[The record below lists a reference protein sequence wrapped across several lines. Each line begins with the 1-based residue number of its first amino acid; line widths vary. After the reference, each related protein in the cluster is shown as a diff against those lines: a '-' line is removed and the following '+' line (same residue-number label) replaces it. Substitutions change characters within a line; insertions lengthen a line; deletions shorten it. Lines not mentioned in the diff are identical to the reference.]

1 MAVEYVA
8 EFVENLL
15 ETCTVRPTV
24 LRCLSFKVLRR
35 QELVLASVIHAYM
48 TYQASAADRYAE
60 IAGLDIDGRILHAA
74 S

>member
-1 MAVEYVA
+1 MTSQFGQAMAVEYVA

-35 QELVLASVIHAYM
+35 QELVLASVIHAYNDV
-48 TYQASAADRYAE
+48 SSE
-60 IAGLDIDGRILHAA
+60 C

>member
-15 ETCTVRPTV
+15 ETCSVTA

-48 TYQASAADRYAE
+48 TSQASAADRCAE
-60 IAGLDIDGRILHAA
+60 IAGLDTDGRILPAA